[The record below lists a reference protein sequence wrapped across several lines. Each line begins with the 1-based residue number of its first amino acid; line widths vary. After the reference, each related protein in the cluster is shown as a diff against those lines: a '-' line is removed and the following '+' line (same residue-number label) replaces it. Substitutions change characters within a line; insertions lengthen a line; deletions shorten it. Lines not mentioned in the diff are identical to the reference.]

1 MKAAEQHLTEE
12 CPNLVNELDDFYYSC
27 VLHAMQS
34 YLSQHVKEELEW
46 LQPILT
52 ASHPDLQ
59 PYIQARITQLKE
71 LKNGK

>member
-1 MKAAEQHLTEE
+1 MSNLRTAEAILDQHLFNKFDET
-12 CPNLVNELDDFYYSC
+12 DRATFIA
-27 VLHAMQS
+27 AMQA